1 MSLSED
7 TVAQSST
14 APVASLRHPG
24 LVGTGHE
31 WIGIERL
38 VEGAERV
45 GGMLIRS
52 VQFKR
57 LFASII
63 RFAPHKAT
71 VLIQGESGTG
81 KELVARSL
89 HSLGAV
95 PNGPFVTF
103 NCSNLVDSLAESQ
116 LFGHVKG
123 AFTDA
128 REDSL
133 GYFRSANGGT
143 LFLDEIGELP
153 LKLQPK
159 LLRAVEMHEV
169 QPVGSSH
176 SYTVD
181 IRLVA
186 ASNRDLSALVKE
198 GEFRDDLYYRPQRRG
213 IDHPAAARS
222 TGCDSGL
229 RSATSSRTIL
239 PPLAAQRTLRRISR
253 PAIEALCAYS
263 WPGNVRELAHAVESA
278 VLMSDGDSITVNE
291 LPSNVLEGREA
302 STPQIAEAP
311 GSGIPVEIAETSAT
325 AAPTINGA
333 ATGESKF
340 SLDAAIREASKDALV
355 RALNATHGN
364 CHRAA
369 DLLGVSRYTVYRML
383 ARYGLTESRGYRSWR
398 KNPLIPAFAGTQ
410 RHLICRFRLNPR
422 ACARQVF
429 EACAGEFPGGQ
440 ISSNQVLQL
449 LDFGAIIFAQPPLNV
464 PAQRRERSASF
475 QHVLDDPALAHPIRG
490 AMISAIDKPSDHIAR
505 DLRQARTGGQIIDG
519 EHPFGADLRRRD
531 RKARDA
537 DEIADGIQECLRVCF
552 EVVVDQNLHPLPV
565 EGGEPLRQMSSV
577 TTRFDQ
583 IAARGSGVFKIHLGR
598 DDASQHPVV
607 RIGALDGIAQGANYF
622 APRQISRNPL
632 ARRRRREIHRTQ
644 FTDRHLALAMAKV
657 IGIPV
662 DAAIVK
668 AGEKSVS
675 LRSAGR

>member
-14 APVASLRHPG
+14 APLVVRQSSSPG
-24 LVGTGHE
+24 AVSE
-31 WIGIERL
+31 WISVERL
-38 VEGAERV
+38 VEGSERI

-57 LFASII
+57 LFASIT

-176 SYTVD
+176 SYKVD

-186 ASNRDLSALVKE
+186 ATNRDLRAMVKA
-198 GEFRDDLYYRPQRRG
+198 GEFRDDLYYRLN
-213 IDHPAAARS
+213 AAA
-222 TGCDSGL
+222 L
-229 RSATSSRTIL
+229 TI
-239 PPLAAQRTLRRISR
+239 PPLRDRRDAIPAFVGHFIEQYCRLFAKDIRRISR
-253 PAIEALCAYS
+253 QAVEALCAYS

-278 VLMSDGDSITVNE
+278 VLMADGDTISLSE
-291 LPSNVLEGREA
+291 LPANVLEGREA
-302 STPQIAEAP
+302 SAQPMTEMAAAAA
-311 GSGIPVEIAETSAT
+311 IPVELPSAVG
-325 AAPTINGA
+325 APVPALGSEA
-333 ATGESKF
+333 VAESKF

-398 KNPLIPAFAGTQ
+398 KT
-410 RHLICRFRLNPR
+410 
-422 ACARQVF
+422 
-429 EACAGEFPGGQ
+429 
-440 ISSNQVLQL
+440 
-449 LDFGAIIFAQPPLNV
+449 NV
-464 PAQRRERSASF
+464 
-475 QHVLDDPALAHPIRG
+475 
-490 AMISAIDKPSDHIAR
+490 
-505 DLRQARTGGQIIDG
+505 
-519 EHPFGADLRRRD
+519 
-531 RKARDA
+531 
-537 DEIADGIQECLRVCF
+537 
-552 EVVVDQNLHPLPV
+552 
-565 EGGEPLRQMSSV
+565 
-577 TTRFDQ
+577 
-583 IAARGSGVFKIHLGR
+583 
-598 DDASQHPVV
+598 
-607 RIGALDGIAQGANYF
+607 
-622 APRQISRNPL
+622 
-632 ARRRRREIHRTQ
+632 
-644 FTDRHLALAMAKV
+644 
-657 IGIPV
+657 
-662 DAAIVK
+662 
-668 AGEKSVS
+668 
-675 LRSAGR
+675 

>member
-14 APVASLRHPG
+14 APATHTRHPG
-24 LVGTGHE
+24 SPGAGPD
-31 WIGIERL
+31 WISVERL
-38 VEGAERV
+38 VEGSERI

-57 LFASII
+57 LFASIT

-176 SYTVD
+176 SYKVD

-186 ASNRDLSALVKE
+186 ATNRDLRAMVKA
-198 GEFRDDLYYRPQRRG
+198 GEFRDDLYYRLN
-213 IDHPAAARS
+213 AAA
-222 TGCDSGL
+222 L
-229 RSATSSRTIL
+229 TI
-239 PPLAAQRTLRRISR
+239 PPLRERRDAIPAFVGHFIEQYCRLFDKDLRRISR
-253 PAIEALCAYS
+253 QAVEALCAYS

-278 VLMSDGDSITVNE
+278 VLMADGDTITLNE
-291 LPSNVLEGREA
+291 LPSNVLEGRDVSAPPMTEVPAAMLPVELPEA
-302 STPQIAEAP
+302 S
-311 GSGIPVEIAETSAT
+311 SA
-325 AAPTINGA
+325 AAPAIA
-333 ATGESKF
+333 PEPASESKF

-398 KNPLIPAFAGTQ
+398 K
-410 RHLICRFRLNPR
+410 
-422 ACARQVF
+422 
-429 EACAGEFPGGQ
+429 
-440 ISSNQVLQL
+440 SN
-449 LDFGAIIFAQPPLNV
+449 I
-464 PAQRRERSASF
+464 
-475 QHVLDDPALAHPIRG
+475 
-490 AMISAIDKPSDHIAR
+490 
-505 DLRQARTGGQIIDG
+505 
-519 EHPFGADLRRRD
+519 
-531 RKARDA
+531 
-537 DEIADGIQECLRVCF
+537 
-552 EVVVDQNLHPLPV
+552 
-565 EGGEPLRQMSSV
+565 
-577 TTRFDQ
+577 
-583 IAARGSGVFKIHLGR
+583 
-598 DDASQHPVV
+598 
-607 RIGALDGIAQGANYF
+607 
-622 APRQISRNPL
+622 
-632 ARRRRREIHRTQ
+632 
-644 FTDRHLALAMAKV
+644 
-657 IGIPV
+657 
-662 DAAIVK
+662 
-668 AGEKSVS
+668 
-675 LRSAGR
+675 